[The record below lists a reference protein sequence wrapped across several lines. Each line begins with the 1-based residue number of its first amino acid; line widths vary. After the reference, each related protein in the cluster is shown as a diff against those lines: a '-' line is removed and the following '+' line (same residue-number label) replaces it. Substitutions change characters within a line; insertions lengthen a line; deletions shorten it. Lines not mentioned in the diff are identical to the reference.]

1 MSFTVGTMKDKRR
14 YISMKAKRH
23 FISKKAPF
31 RWRNRRAIF
40 RGNSNEERVLSFYV
54 ILLVYQLVI
63 AIIVDVIATDAET
76 IAITLQ
82 SFVLLFDFCNLFS
95 NSLYRIS

>member
-1 MSFTVGTMKDKRR
+1 
-14 YISMKAKRH
+14 MKAKRH